1 MTTSTRNRDNII
13 GREIYER
20 IKDLSNP
27 QRIEYFKTISTEY
40 KELYKKYNNTIRQ
53 QKYKQDEANKQKA
66 NDKAKEGMKA
76 FRASR
81 TPDEVKKHLEIR
93 KIYDKRFE
101 AKRKMTREEAS
112 SVIQKQYRKNKQE
125 QKKKKEAQAIA
136 NDILNDIINTSFDK
150 KIVNGELKQKSNSNE
165 MLFNIDQVIAYV
177 SKYITLKIGDLIFTG
192 TPSGV
197 GPVAIGDVLSGN
209 IEGEKMFEF
218 IVR

>member
-1 MTTSTRNRDNII
+1 MTTRNRDNII

-27 QRIEYFKTISTEY
+27 QRIEYFKTISNDY

-76 FRASR
+76 LRASR

-93 KIYDKRFE
+93 KTYDKRFE

-112 SVIQKQYRKNKQE
+112 SIIQKQYRKNKEE
-125 QKKKKEAQAIA
+125 QKKKKETQAIA
-136 NDILNDIINTSFDK
+136 SDILNDIIENSFNK
-150 KIVNGELKQKSNSNE
+150 KIVNGELK
-165 MLFNIDQVIAYV
+165 
-177 SKYITLKIGDLIFTG
+177 LKRGRKL
-192 TPSGV
+192 
-197 GPVAIGDVLSGN
+197 
-209 IEGEKMFEF
+209 K
-218 IVR
+218 

>member
-1 MTTSTRNRDNII
+1 MTTRNRDNII

-76 FRASR
+76 LRASR

-93 KIYDKRFE
+93 KTYDKRFE

-112 SVIQKQYRKNKQE
+112 SIIQKQYRKNKEE
-125 QKKKKEAQAIA
+125 QKKQKEAQAIA
-136 NDILNDIINTSFDK
+136 SDILNDIIENSFNK
-150 KIVNGELKQKSNSNE
+150 KIVNGELK
-165 MLFNIDQVIAYV
+165 
-177 SKYITLKIGDLIFTG
+177 LKRGRKL
-192 TPSGV
+192 
-197 GPVAIGDVLSGN
+197 
-209 IEGEKMFEF
+209 K
-218 IVR
+218 